1 MFDFENLTSLCG
13 PVFFKLPQNDREN
26 CKMILV
32 LMFIKEYKYFQKIL
46 GHTAHAS
53 TLRYNIYSVILY
65 IFVAGAYIAIGYVIR
80 SILFQDIFN
89 TESILVFWKKSSF
102 MFIGLG
108 VYVLLLPVYY
118 RVINDLIVIIINK
131 FNVLIYLV
139 WTSLEILH

>member
-1 MFDFENLTSLCG
+1 M
-13 PVFFKLPQNDREN
+13 
-26 CKMILV
+26 
-32 LMFIKEYKYFQKIL
+32 
-46 GHTAHAS
+46 
-53 TLRYNIYSVILY
+53 Y
-65 IFVAGAYIAIGYVIR
+65 IFVAVAYIAIGDVIR

-102 MFIGLG
+102 TFIGLG